1 MSLFRAVCYVLAQL
15 LGATIGAAMARHVSP
30 EIFDRCVPWDSG
42 VGEGR
47 VRVGSV
53 GRFVPVERVNL
64 TTIHP
69 PKTPHVPPC
78 RYNGGINYVTP
89 DVTIGGAFLA
99 EFMGAFKNGTITHP
113 LSDRQLRVCTH
124 PDPPPINKPPAGTFV
139 LVFTVFCAIDTERGD
154 EVFHMPTLA
163 PLAIG
168 LSVTLMHFGMIGID
182 NCSINPGA
190 SLPHRPRAD
199 SRRIPTVSNQTDTHA
214 PSSPRTPTARS
225 FGASAVAGIWTDHW
239 LFWFGPMTGAICAA
253 FMYELVFKS
262 RKNWENKYLPFA
274 QA

>member
-47 VRVGSV
+47 VWVGSV
-53 GRFVPVERVNL
+53 GRFVPVEWVNL

-69 PKTPHVPPC
+69 PKSARPSC

-99 EFMGAFKNGTITHP
+99 EFMGAYMDMITLCPIDKCVHA
-113 LSDRQLRVCTH
+113 LTN
-124 PDPPPINKPPAGTFV
+124 PDPPPVHNPHAGTFV

-190 SLPHRPRAD
+190 SLLRRPRAD

-214 PSSPRTPTARS
+214 RPHPPAFPQPALSAPPPWPASGRTTGSS
-225 FGASAVAGIWTDHW
+225 GSA
-239 LFWFGPMTGAICAA
+239 P
-253 FMYELVFKS
+253 
-262 RKNWENKYLPFA
+262 
-274 QA
+274 